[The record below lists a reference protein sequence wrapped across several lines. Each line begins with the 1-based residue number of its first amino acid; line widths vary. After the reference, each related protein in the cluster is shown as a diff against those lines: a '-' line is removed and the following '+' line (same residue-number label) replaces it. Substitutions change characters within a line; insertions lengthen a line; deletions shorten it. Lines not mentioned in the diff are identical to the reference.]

1 MQGSLVS
8 RRTKM
13 LNSFAL
19 TINGEQVAGAT
30 GNFDVINPATETV
43 TAAAP
48 LASIEQLDQAVTAA
62 TNAFKTW
69 QHTSN
74 EERQSLMHKIADSIE
89 ANANE
94 LAEIIVLEQG
104 KPMFLAQAEV
114 GGAVAWTRYNAELVI
129 PVKIIEDSEHKR
141 IEAHHKPLGV
151 VASITPWNWPLMIA
165 IWHIMPALRT
175 GNTVVCKPSEFTPL
189 NTLRL
194 VELINE
200 ILPAGV
206 VNVVT
211 GQADIGGAISSHPGI
226 SKIVFTGSTPTGQR
240 IMSSAATNLKRL
252 TLELGGNDAAIVL
265 PDADVDAIA
274 EAIFQTAFLNM
285 GQTCAALK
293 RLYVHDDIYDA
304 LCNKLSDI
312 AQAQVVGNG
321 MEAGVNFGPIQNVNQ
336 FNIVN
341 DLVEDAKA
349 NGARILCGGEA
360 LKGPGYFYPPTIV
373 ADISDGTRLV
383 DEEQFGPVLPVIRYT
398 DVEDALARANS
409 ASVGLGGSVWSAN
422 IEQATEI
429 ASKLECGTAWINGH
443 AEVLPHAP
451 FGGCKMSGFGVEF
464 GEEGMLEYTCM
475 QVLNINK

>member
-1 MQGSLVS
+1 
-8 RRTKM
+8 M
-13 LNSFAL
+13 LTSFSL
-19 TINGEQVAGAT
+19 TINGEQLAGAAGT
-30 GNFDVINPATETV
+30 FDVINPATEEV
-43 TAAAP
+43 VVSAP
-48 LASIEQLDQAVTAA
+48 LASVDQLDQAVAAA
-62 TNAFKTW
+62 THAFKTW
-69 QHTSN
+69 QHTSDA
-74 EERQSLMHKIADSIE
+74 ERQSLMHKIADLIE
-89 ANANE
+89 ANADE

-114 GGAVAWTRYNAELVI
+114 GGAVAWTRYNADLTI
-129 PVKIIEDSEHKR
+129 PVKVIEDSEHKR

-175 GNTVVCKPSEFTPL
+175 GNTVICKPSEYTPL

-200 ILPAGV
+200 VLPAGV

-211 GQADIGGAISSHPGI
+211 GQAEIGGAISSHPGI

-240 IMSSAATNLKRL
+240 IMSSAAANLKRL

-274 EAIFQTAFLNM
+274 EGIFQTAFLNM

-304 LCNKLSDI
+304 LCNKLAEI

-321 MEAGVNFGPIQNVNQ
+321 LEAGTTFGPIQNANQ
-336 FNIVN
+336 FRIVSE
-341 DLVEDAKA
+341 LVDDAKA
-349 NGARILCGGEA
+349 NGASIICGGEP
-360 LKGPGYFYPPTIV
+360 LEGNGYFYPPTIV
-373 ADISDGTRLV
+373 ADITDGVLLV
-383 DEEQFGPVLPVIRYT
+383 DKEQFGPVLPVIRFT

-409 ASVGLGGSVWSAN
+409 ANVGLGGSVWSAD
-422 IEQATEI
+422 IEKATQI
-429 ASKLECGTAWINGH
+429 ASQLECGTAWINGH

-464 GEEGMLEYTCM
+464 GEEGMLEYTQM